1 MIAVRHI
8 VPAAIF
14 LAMAALQLNDPDPAL
29 WVAIYAAVAA
39 ATIARLN
46 SRRSPILYGAAM
58 GLVVAGLLVSA
69 SGFLNFLKE
78 GNWLALGAEMSDQQ
92 PYVEPAREFIGTLM
106 GAVCLVCYWPWH
118 GRNEASG

>member
-1 MIAVRHI
+1 MIAVKHI

-14 LAMAALQLNDPDPAL
+14 LAMAALQLNDPDPTL

-39 ATIARLN
+39 APIARLN
-46 SRRSPILYGAAM
+46 SRRSPILLGVAT

-69 SGFLNFLKE
+69 SGFLSFFEE
-78 GNWLALGAEMSDQQ
+78 GDWLALGAEMSDQQ

-106 GAVCLVCYWPWH
+106 GAVCLAFYWPWH
-118 GRNEASG
+118 GGNRVTD